1 MDPAQVYLT
10 YYHGR
15 LVSSDVGQI
24 TQASAVARVTE
35 RDLPPGKGG
44 VISVNLESGLQSSKQ
59 SRFRPL

>member
-1 MDPAQVYLT
+1 MDLAQVYLT

-35 RDLPPGKGG
+35 RDLPPKGG
-44 VISVNLESGLQSSKQ
+44 VISVTLE
-59 SRFRPL
+59 